1 NYTMEQI
8 IQNATERTEK
18 ILVKIR
24 QKREEKRYRREEIA
38 EKLGIDLSTYTRIE
52 NGDSHLKVKTLFLIA
67 QLLDIDIVALFTNNT
82 THSQFI

>member
-1 NYTMEQI
+1 MEQI
-8 IQNATERTEK
+8 TQNATERTEK
-18 ILVKIR
+18 ILVKIK

-82 THSQFI
+82 TDSHFI

>member
-1 NYTMEQI
+1 MEQI

-18 ILVKIR
+18 ILVKIK

-67 QLLDIDIVALFTNNT
+67 QLLDIDIVALCTDNT
-82 THSQFI
+82 TDSHFI

>member
-1 NYTMEQI
+1 MEQI
-8 IQNATERTEK
+8 TQNATERTEK
-18 ILVKIR
+18 ILVKIK

-82 THSQFI
+82 THSHFI

>member
-1 NYTMEQI
+1 MEQI

-18 ILVKIR
+18 ILVKIKR
-24 QKREEKRYRREEIA
+24 KREEKRYRREEIA

-67 QLLDIDIVALFTNNT
+67 QLLDIDIVALFTDNT
-82 THSQFI
+82 TDSHFI

>member
-1 NYTMEQI
+1 MEQI

-18 ILVKIR
+18 ILVKIK
-24 QKREEKRYRREEIA
+24 QKREEKRYRREEIS

-67 QLLDIDIVALFTNNT
+67 QLLDIDIVALFTDNT
-82 THSQFI
+82 TDSHFI

>member
-1 NYTMEQI
+1 MEQI

-67 QLLDIDIVALFTNNT
+67 QLLDIDIVALFTNKT
-82 THSQFI
+82 THSHFI

>member
-1 NYTMEQI
+1 MEQI

-18 ILVKIR
+18 ILVKIK

-67 QLLDIDIVALFTNNT
+67 QLLDIDIVALFTDHT
-82 THSQFI
+82 TDSHFI

>member
-1 NYTMEQI
+1 MEQI
-8 IQNATERTEK
+8 IQNAAERTEK
-18 ILVKIR
+18 ILVKIK

-67 QLLDIDIVALFTNNT
+67 QLLDIDIVALFTDNT
-82 THSQFI
+82 TDSHFI

>member
-1 NYTMEQI
+1 MEQI

-67 QLLDIDIVALFTNNT
+67 QLLDIDIVALFTDNT
-82 THSQFI
+82 TDSHFI

>member
-1 NYTMEQI
+1 MEQI

-18 ILVKIR
+18 ILVKIK

-38 EKLGIDLSTYTRIE
+38 EKLGIVLSTYTRIE

-67 QLLDIDIVALFTNNT
+67 QLLDIDIVALFTDNT
-82 THSQFI
+82 TDSHFI

>member
-1 NYTMEQI
+1 MEQI
-8 IQNATERTEK
+8 IQNATERTKK
-18 ILVKIR
+18 ILVKIKR
-24 QKREEKRYRREEIA
+24 IREEKRYRREEIA

-82 THSQFI
+82 TDSHFI

>member
-1 NYTMEQI
+1 MEQI

-18 ILVKIR
+18 ILVKIK

-38 EKLGIDLSTYTRIE
+38 EKLGLDLSTYTRIE

-82 THSQFI
+82 TDSHFI

>member
-1 NYTMEQI
+1 MAQI
-8 IQNATERTEK
+8 IQNATERTKK
-18 ILVKIR
+18 ILVKIK

-82 THSQFI
+82 TDSHFI

>member
-1 NYTMEQI
+1 MEQI

-18 ILVKIR
+18 ILVKIK

-38 EKLGIDLSTYTRIE
+38 EKLEIDLSTYTRIE

-67 QLLDIDIVALFTNNT
+67 QLLDIDIVTLFTNNT
-82 THSQFI
+82 TDSHFI

>member
-1 NYTMEQI
+1 MEQI
-8 IQNATERTEK
+8 TQNATERTEK

-82 THSQFI
+82 TDSHFI

>member
-1 NYTMEQI
+1 MEQI

-18 ILVKIR
+18 ILVKIK

-67 QLLDIDIVALFTNNT
+67 QLLDIDIVALFTNT
-82 THSQFI
+82 TTDSHFI

>member
-1 NYTMEQI
+1 MEQI

-82 THSQFI
+82 THSHFI

>member
-1 NYTMEQI
+1 MEQI
-8 IQNATERTEK
+8 IQNATERTKK
-18 ILVKIR
+18 ILVKIK

-82 THSQFI
+82 TDSHFI

>member
-1 NYTMEQI
+1 MEQI

-18 ILVKIR
+18 ILVKIK

-67 QLLDIDIVALFTNNT
+67 QLLDIDIVALFTNKT
-82 THSQFI
+82 TDSHFI

>member
-1 NYTMEQI
+1 MEQI
-8 IQNATERTEK
+8 IQNATERTKK
-18 ILVKIR
+18 ILVKIKR
-24 QKREEKRYRREEIA
+24 KREEKRYRREEIA

-82 THSQFI
+82 TDSHFI

>member
-1 NYTMEQI
+1 MEQI

-18 ILVKIR
+18 ILVKIK

-52 NGDSHLKVKTLFLIA
+52 KGDSHLKVKTLFLIA

-82 THSQFI
+82 TDSHFI

>member
-1 NYTMEQI
+1 MEQI

-18 ILVKIR
+18 ILVKIK

-52 NGDSHLKVKTLFLIA
+52 NGDSHLKVKTLFLIV

-82 THSQFI
+82 TDSHFI

>member
-1 NYTMEQI
+1 MEQI
-8 IQNATERTEK
+8 TQNATERTEK

-67 QLLDIDIVALFTNNT
+67 QLLDIDIVALFTDNT
-82 THSQFI
+82 TDSHFI

>member
-1 NYTMEQI
+1 MEQI

-18 ILVKIR
+18 ILVKIK

-38 EKLGIDLSTYTRIE
+38 EKLGIDLSTCTRIE

-67 QLLDIDIVALFTNNT
+67 QLLDIDIVALFTDNT
-82 THSQFI
+82 TDSHFI

>member
-1 NYTMEQI
+1 MEQI

-18 ILVKIR
+18 ILVKIK

-82 THSQFI
+82 THSHSI

>member
-1 NYTMEQI
+1 MEQI

-18 ILVKIR
+18 ILVKIK
-24 QKREEKRYRREEIA
+24 QKREETRYRREEIA

-82 THSQFI
+82 TDSHFI

>member
-1 NYTMEQI
+1 MEQI

-18 ILVKIR
+18 ILVKIK

-82 THSQFI
+82 THSHFI

>member
-1 NYTMEQI
+1 MEQI
-8 IQNATERTEK
+8 IQNAAERTEK
-18 ILVKIR
+18 ILVKIK

-82 THSQFI
+82 THSHFI

>member
-1 NYTMEQI
+1 MEQI

-18 ILVKIR
+18 ILVKIK

-38 EKLGIDLSTYTRIE
+38 EKLGIDLSTYARIE

-67 QLLDIDIVALFTNNT
+67 QLLDIDIVALFTDNT
-82 THSQFI
+82 TDSHFI

>member
-1 NYTMEQI
+1 MEQI

-18 ILVKIR
+18 ILVKIK
-24 QKREEKRYRREEIA
+24 QKREEIA

-82 THSQFI
+82 THSHFI

>member
-1 NYTMEQI
+1 MEQI

-52 NGDSHLKVKTLFLIA
+52 NGDSHLKVKTLFLIT

-82 THSQFI
+82 THSHFI

>member
-1 NYTMEQI
+1 MEQI
-8 IQNATERTEK
+8 TQNATERTEK

-82 THSQFI
+82 THSHFI

>member
-1 NYTMEQI
+1 MEQI

-18 ILVKIR
+18 ILVKIK

-67 QLLDIDIVALFTNNT
+67 QLLDIDIVAIFTNNT
-82 THSQFI
+82 TDSHFI

>member
-1 NYTMEQI
+1 MEQI
-8 IQNATERTEK
+8 IQNATERTKK
-18 ILVKIR
+18 ILVKIK

-67 QLLDIDIVALFTNNT
+67 QLLDIDIVALFTDNT
-82 THSQFI
+82 TDSHFI

>member
-1 NYTMEQI
+1 MEQI

-82 THSQFI
+82 TDSHFI

>member
-1 NYTMEQI
+1 MEQI

-24 QKREEKRYRREEIA
+24 QKREEKRYRREERA

>member
-1 NYTMEQI
+1 MEQI

-67 QLLDIDIVALFTNNT
+67 QLLDIVALFTNNT

>member
-1 NYTMEQI
+1 MEQI

-18 ILVKIR
+18 ILVKIK
-24 QKREEKRYRREEIA
+24 QKRKEKRYRREEIA

-82 THSQFI
+82 TDSHFI

>member
-1 NYTMEQI
+1 MEQI
-8 IQNATERTEK
+8 IQNATERTKK
-18 ILVKIR
+18 ILVKIK
-24 QKREEKRYRREEIA
+24 QKREEKRYRREEMA

-82 THSQFI
+82 TDSHFI